1 MGIKKYEGRK
11 LIRLLRAFTLISGL
25 FFKRRKEFTWF
36 GRNLKCERV
45 QIENQELDIDMFDI
59 DRKHFESLYAFMK
72 APLAQR
78 HKFYK
83 AGYSYN
89 GYKNL
94 PDNACEIMAMI
105 SKQVRSK
112 SVELLEQ
119 YQLTTLRMVL
129 FSAIKRLDTIFTT
142 PGEKP
147 PEDGDFSFCADLI
160 LHIKTRLE
168 NSANQK
174 V

>member
-1 MGIKKYEGRK
+1 M
-11 LIRLLRAFTLISGL
+11 IRLLRAFTSISEL
-25 FFKRRKEFTWF
+25 FFKQRKEFSWF
-36 GRNLKCERV
+36 GRNLKEERV

-59 DRKHFESLYAFMK
+59 DKKHFESLYAFMK
-72 APLAQR
+72 APLTQR

-94 PDNACEIMAMI
+94 PDNACEIMAII

-112 SVELLEQ
+112 SVEFLYH

-142 PGEKP
+142 PGAKP

-160 LHIKTRLE
+160 LHIKERLRKGRYQAE
-168 NSANQK
+168 
-174 V
+174 

>member
-1 MGIKKYEGRK
+1 
-11 LIRLLRAFTLISGL
+11 
-25 FFKRRKEFTWF
+25 
-36 GRNLKCERV
+36 
-45 QIENQELDIDMFDI
+45 
-59 DRKHFESLYAFMK
+59 
-72 APLAQR
+72 
-78 HKFYK
+78 
-83 AGYSYN
+83 
-89 GYKNL
+89 
-94 PDNACEIMAMI
+94 I

>member
-1 MGIKKYEGRK
+1 M
-11 LIRLLRAFTLISGL
+11 IRLLRAFTSISEL
-25 FFKRRKEFTWF
+25 FFKQRKEFSWF
-36 GRNLKCERV
+36 GRNLKEERV

-59 DRKHFESLYAFMK
+59 DKKHFESLYAFMK

-112 SVELLEQ
+112 SVELLER

-129 FSAIKRLDTIFTT
+129 FSAIKRLDSIFTT
-142 PGEKP
+142 PGASP
-147 PEDGDFSFCADLI
+147 PDDEDFSFCADLI
-160 LHIKTRLE
+160 LHIKGRLE
-168 NSANQK
+168 K
-174 V
+174 GFHEEV

>member
-1 MGIKKYEGRK
+1 
-11 LIRLLRAFTLISGL
+11 
-25 FFKRRKEFTWF
+25 
-36 GRNLKCERV
+36 
-45 QIENQELDIDMFDI
+45 MFDI
-59 DRKHFESLYAFMK
+59 DKKHFESLYSFMK

-89 GYKNL
+89 GYKKL

-112 SVELLEQ
+112 SVEFLEC

-129 FSAIKRLDTIFTT
+129 FSAIKRLDSIFTT
-142 PGEKP
+142 PGARP
-147 PEDGDFSFCADLI
+147 PDDEDFSFCADLI
-160 LHIKTRLE
+160 LHIKERLE
-168 NSANQK
+168 KGGLQE

>member
-1 MGIKKYEGRK
+1 M
-11 LIRLLRAFTLISGL
+11 IRLLRAFTSISEL
-25 FFKRRKEFTWF
+25 FFKRRKEFSWF
-36 GRNLKCERV
+36 GRNLKEERV

-59 DRKHFESLYAFMK
+59 DKKHFESLYSFMK

-112 SVELLEQ
+112 SVELLDR

-129 FSAIKRLDTIFTT
+129 FSAIKRLDSIFTT
-142 PGEKP
+142 PGASP
-147 PEDGDFSFCADLI
+147 PDDEDFSFCADLI
-160 LHIKTRLE
+160 LHIKGRLDKSFHE
-168 NSANQK
+168 EA
-174 V
+174 

>member
-1 MGIKKYEGRK
+1 M
-11 LIRLLRAFTLISGL
+11 IRLLRAFTSISEL
-25 FFKRRKEFTWF
+25 FFKRKEFSWF
-36 GRNLKCERV
+36 GRNLNEERV

-59 DRKHFESLYAFMK
+59 DKKHFESLYSFMK

-112 SVELLEQ
+112 SVELLEH

-129 FSAIKRLDTIFTT
+129 FSAIKRLDSIFTT
-142 PGEKP
+142 PGARP
-147 PEDGDFSFCADLI
+147 PDDEDFSFCADLI
-160 LHIKTRLE
+160 LHIKGRLE
-168 NSANQK
+168 KSLHQE

>member
-1 MGIKKYEGRK
+1 M
-11 LIRLLRAFTLISGL
+11 IRLLRAFTSISEL
-25 FFKRRKEFTWF
+25 FFKRQKEFTWF

-112 SVELLEQ
+112 SVELLDR

-129 FSAIKRLDTIFTT
+129 FSAIKRLDSIFTT
-142 PGEKP
+142 PGVA
-147 PEDGDFSFCADLI
+147 PEDTDFSFCADLI
-160 LHIKTRLE
+160 LHIKERLE
-168 NSANQK
+168 KCCHQE